1 MTIPDEI
8 QERLRTA
15 QEPSEEGVQVVV
27 ELIEGLDPMP
37 EKIAGLY
44 IMPPHRKEG
53 LVRDLLERTGIRPQV
68 SSR

>member
-1 MTIPDEI
+1 M
-8 QERLRTA
+8 R
-15 QEPSEEGVQVVV
+15 SEGGVQVVV